1 MLDTNPAGNQPSVAT
16 LVGGLIEDSQ
26 RLIRQETALARR
38 EIREEWDKTKEGA
51 ALMASG
57 MVLLALVGI
66 LFAFTLVKLLQQY
79 VLPGYEWA
87 CFAIVTALFA
97 IGGALLMYAGLT
109 RFRQV
114 HVVPPQTA
122 ESLRQDV
129 QAVTAAVTAD
139 RPQGSPY
146 VGQR

>member
-1 MLDTNPAGNQPSVAT
+1 MPELNPAGNQPSVAT
-16 LVGGLIEDSQ
+16 LVGGLIEDTQ
-26 RLIRQETALARR
+26 RLIRQEAALARR
-38 EIREEWDKTKEGA
+38 EVQEEWDKTKEGA
-51 ALMASG
+51 GLMAGG
-57 MVLLALVGI
+57 MVLLSLVGI
-66 LFAFTLVKLLQQY
+66 LFAFTLVKLLHQY

-87 CFAIVTALFA
+87 CFAIVTAVFA
-97 IGGALLMYAGLT
+97 VGGALLLYAGLA

-114 HVVPPQTA
+114 NVVPPQTA

-129 QAVTAAVTAD
+129 QAVTSAVTAD